1 MNITQFK
8 LYLETKTSFPFY
20 VFDDY
25 DDYNEFI
32 TKNKIN
38 IKNNFGFI
46 SLSKINNNNN
56 NLNYVYSVSFFFVKT
71 NNTEEDILKIQN
83 FVRDFNKIIKNEL
96 TTANYEIYLINDV
109 NYYVIVYYL
118 PIRGDI
124 YV

>member
-8 LYLETKTSFPFY
+8 LYLKSKTSFPFY
-20 VFDDY
+20 VL
-25 DDYNEFI
+25 DDYNNYFEFI
-32 TKNKIN
+32 KNNN
-38 IKNNFGFI
+38 IDVLNNFGFI

-56 NLNYVYSVSFFFVKT
+56 KLNYVYAVSFFFIKT
-71 NNTEEDILKIQN
+71 NNYEDDIVKIQY
-83 FVRDFNKIIKNEL
+83 FIESFDKIIKNEL

-109 NYYVIVYYL
+109 NYYVIIYYL

>member
-8 LYLETKTSFPFY
+8 LFLESKTSFPFY

-25 DDYNEFI
+25 DNYNEFI

-38 IKNNFGFI
+38 VKNNFGFV

-56 NLNYVYSVSFFFVKT
+56 NLNYVYSVSFFFIKT
-71 NNTEEDILKIQN
+71 HNTEEDILKIQS
-83 FVRDFNKIIKNEL
+83 FVRDFNKIIRNEL

>member
-8 LYLETKTSFPFY
+8 LYLESKTSFPFY
-20 VFDDY
+20 VLDDY
-25 DDYNEFI
+25 SNYFEFI
-32 TKNKIN
+32 KNNKIDVL
-38 IKNNFGFI
+38 NNFGFI

-56 NLNYVYSVSFFFVKT
+56 KLNYVYAVSFFFIKT
-71 NNTEEDILKIQN
+71 NNYEDDIVKIQN
-83 FVRDFNKIIKNEL
+83 FIESFDKIIKNEL